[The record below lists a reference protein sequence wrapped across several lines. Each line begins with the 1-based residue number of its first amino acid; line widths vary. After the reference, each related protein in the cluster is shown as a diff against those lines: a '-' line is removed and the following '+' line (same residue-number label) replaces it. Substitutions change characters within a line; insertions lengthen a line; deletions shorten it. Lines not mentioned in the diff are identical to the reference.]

1 MRLYR
6 LDVKYTCIK
15 SKMAFFVDKRK
26 KHTQSKNLKKIT
38 TPLSK
43 SKSIDQGHAASDV
56 PAKKAQRN
64 QIVLDKVS
72 STTVDKMVKLR
83 KATVA
88 IGDDK
93 MVMFRTIRGQLFVNI
108 RKYKWDAHNRSSATK
123 TGILLS
129 PDEWKRLKE
138 DTSMFDNVC
147 TLDPI
152 VQRGMALPAKKKL
165 PTGTKTTNMK
175 DKKNIA

>member
-1 MRLYR
+1 
-6 LDVKYTCIK
+6 
-15 SKMAFFVDKRK
+15 MAFFVDKRK
-26 KHTQSKNLKKIT
+26 KPTQSKNTKKIT
-38 TPLSK
+38 TPLFSK
-43 SKSIDQGHAASDV
+43 SKSIDQVRAANDV
-56 PAKKAQRN
+56 PAKKAQRS
-64 QIVLDKVS
+64 QIALDKVS

-138 DTSMFDNVC
+138 DTRMFDNVC

-152 VQRGMALPAKKKL
+152 VQRRMALPAKKKL
-165 PTGTKTTNMK
+165 PAGTKTTNMK